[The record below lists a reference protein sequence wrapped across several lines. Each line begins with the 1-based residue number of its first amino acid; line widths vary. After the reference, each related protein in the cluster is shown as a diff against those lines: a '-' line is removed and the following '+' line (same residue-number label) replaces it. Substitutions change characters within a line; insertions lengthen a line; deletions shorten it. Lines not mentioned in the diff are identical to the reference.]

1 MGLLNIQSSS
11 ISPFFRCRLRKSSAF
26 SFPLLFLVL
35 DALLSQV
42 HLDSVASEVDKYLEM
57 GRKMMAAGQLADAL
71 THYHAA
77 IDHDPANYMTYFKR
91 ATVFLAM
98 GRSKSALPDLD
109 KVITMKPDF
118 VSARLQRG
126 NIHLKQG
133 TFEDA
138 RRDFEDVLQL
148 APNNEEAIIKL
159 AEVQPL
165 EQALVDAEKLLRYHD
180 FHGAIERL
188 STLIEKLPWDV
199 RLREL
204 RADAYHHLG
213 EVFKAISDLRAVTK
227 LRPDS
232 RKTHLQISLLH
243 YSSGE
248 NEESL
253 TEIREC
259 LKLDPDD
266 SDCKPHY
273 NKVKK
278 LTKQYGAI
286 SSAISEQRWNDCR
299 LKAEAAKKTETREW
313 RYLVKTNRLLC
324 HCLRHEGLAK
334 EAVGACDEALRHDP
348 DSFDALMDRGEAK
361 LLMEKYDDAV
371 DDFQKA
377 KNVDQESRKAQDA
390 LERAQRL
397 LKQSQKRDYYKILG
411 VKRNARKKEI
421 LKAYK
426 TLAKQWHPDMFKDE
440 KEKAE
445 AQKKFIE
452 IAAAKEVLTDE
463 EKRQQYDNGQ
473 DPLDPESQ
481 QGGGGGGG
489 RGFNPFGESFNPFG
503 DGAQFE
509 FHF

>member
-1 MGLLNIQSSS
+1 MIL
-11 ISPFFRCRLRKSSAF
+11 
-26 SFPLLFLVL
+26 PLLFFVL
-35 DALLSQV
+35 DALLSNA
-42 HLDSVASEVDKYLEM
+42 HLDAVGSEVDKYLEM

-77 IDHDPANYMTYFKR
+77 IDHDPNNYMTYFRR

-118 VSARLQRG
+118 ISARLQRG

-133 TFEDA
+133 TFEEA

-148 APNNEEAIIKL
+148 APDNEEALGKL
-159 AEVQPL
+159 EEVQPL
-165 EQALVDAEKLLRYHD
+165 EEALNEAEMLLRYHD

-188 STLIEKLPWDV
+188 TTLIEKLPWDV

-204 RADAYHHLG
+204 RADAYTHLD

-243 YSSGE
+243 YSAGE
-248 NEESL
+248 EEDSL
-253 TEIREC
+253 NEIREC

-266 SDCKPHY
+266 RDCKPHY

-278 LTKQYGAI
+278 LVKHYAAVTKFI
-286 SSAISEQRWNDCR
+286 HDQRWSDCVD
-299 LKAEAAKKTETREW
+299 KARAALKTEAVEW
-313 RYLVKTNRLLC
+313 RYVAKTNRLLC
-324 HCLRHEGLAK
+324 HCLRHHGRPEDAIS
-334 EAVGACDEALRHDP
+334 ACDAALHVDANH
-348 DSFDALMDRGEAK
+348 FEALMDRGEAR
-361 LLMEKYDDAV
+361 LMMENYEAALN
-371 DDFQKA
+371 DFQTA
-377 KNVDQESRKAQDA
+377 KNVDQESRKAQEA
-390 LERAQRL
+390 IEKAQRL

-411 VKRNARKKEI
+411 VKRNASKKDI

-426 TLAKQWHPDMFKDE
+426 TLARQWHPDVFKEE
-440 KEKAE
+440 KEKEA
-445 AQKKFIE
+445 AQKKFID
-452 IAAAKEVLTDE
+452 IAAAKEVLTDD

-473 DPLDPESQ
+473 DPLDPEAQ
-481 QGGGGGGG
+481 QGGGGGG
-489 RGFNPFGESFNPFG
+489 RGFNPFGEGFNPFG
-503 DGAQFE
+503 EGAHFE

>member
-1 MGLLNIQSSS
+1 MASSTCS
-11 ISPFFRCRLRKSSAF
+11 TRPQLSRFSKLSALTW
-26 SFPLLFLVL
+26 PLMMFVL
-35 DALLSQV
+35 DALLCQS
-42 HLDSVASEVDKYLEM
+42 HLDAVASEVDKYLEM
-57 GRKMMAAGQLADAL
+57 GRKMMAAGQLTDAL

-77 IDHDPANYMTYFKR
+77 IDHDPTNYMSYFRR

-138 RRDFEDVLQL
+138 RRDYEGVLQL
-148 APNNEEAIIKL
+148 APDNQEALQKL
-159 AEVQPL
+159 EEVQPL
-165 EQALVDAEKLLRYHD
+165 EQALSDAEMLLRYHD

-188 STLIEKLPWDV
+188 TTLIEKLPWDV

-204 RADAYHHLG
+204 RADAYNHLG
-213 EVFKAISDLRAVTK
+213 EVFKSISDLRAVTK

-232 RKTHLQISLLH
+232 RSTHLQISLLH
-243 YSSGE
+243 YSAGE
-248 NEESL
+248 HEDSL

-278 LTKQYGAI
+278 LSKQYGSIDKFIAD
-286 SSAISEQRWNDCR
+286 QRWNDCVE
-299 LKAEAAKKTETREW
+299 KAKQALKTESEEW
-313 RYLVKTNRLLC
+313 RYVTKSNRLLC
-324 HCLRHEGLAK
+324 HCLRHDGRPDDAIK
-334 EAVGACDEALRHDP
+334 ACDEALAADS

-361 LLMEKYDDAV
+361 LNLEMYEDALN
-371 DDFQKA
+371 DFQTA
-377 KNVDQESRKAQDA
+377 KQKDQESRRAQEA
-390 LERAQRL
+390 IEKAQRL

-411 VKRNARKKEI
+411 VKRNASKKDI
-421 LKAYK
+421 TKAYK
-426 TLAKQWHPDMFKDE
+426 TLARQWHPDLFQDE
-440 KEKAE
+440 KEKEA
-445 AQKKFIE
+445 AQKKFID
-452 IAAAKEVLTDE
+452 IAAAKEVLTDD

-473 DPLDPESQ
+473 DPLDPEAQ
-481 QGGGGGGG
+481 QGGGGGG
-489 RGFNPFGESFNPFG
+489 RGFNPFGEGFNPFG
-503 DGAQFE
+503 DGTHFE

>member
-1 MGLLNIQSSS
+1 MSLSKLGCFSL
-11 ISPFFRCRLRKSSAF
+11 PGRKSAAF
-26 SFPLLFLVL
+26 FPLLFLLL
-35 DALLSQV
+35 DTLLSQA
-42 HLDSVASEVDKYLEM
+42 HLDAVASEVDKYLEM

-148 APNNEEAIIKL
+148 APDNDEALRKL
-159 AEVQPL
+159 EEVQPL
-165 EQALVDAEKLLRYHD
+165 EQVLSDAEKLLRYHD

-204 RADAYHHLG
+204 RADAYTHLG
-213 EVFKAISDLRAVTK
+213 DVFKSISDLRAVTK

-232 RKTHLQISLLH
+232 RKTHRQISLLH
-243 YSSGE
+243 YSAGE
-248 NEESL
+248 HEESL
-253 TEIREC
+253 AEIREC

-278 LTKQYGAI
+278 LAKQYAAI
-286 SSAISEQRWNDCR
+286 TKAISEERWEDCR
-299 LKAEAAKKTETREW
+299 LKAETAKKTESEEVH
-313 RYLVKTNRLLC
+313 YLVKTNRLLC
-324 HCLRHEGLAK
+324 HCLRHSGSAEDAIS
-334 EAVGACDEALRHDP
+334 ACDLALHYDA

-361 LLMEKYDDAV
+361 LLLEKYEEAL

-377 KNVDQESRKAQDA
+377 KSVDQESRKAQDA
-390 LERAQRL
+390 IERAQRL
-397 LKQSQKRDYYKILG
+397 VKQSKKRDYYKILG
-411 VKRNARKKEI
+411 VKRNSAKKDI

-426 TLAKQWHPDMFKDE
+426 TLARQWHPDVFKDE
-440 KEKAE
+440 KEKEA

-452 IAAAKEVLTDE
+452 IAAAKEVLTND

-473 DPLDPESQ
+473 DPLDPEAQ

-489 RGFNPFGESFNPFG
+489 FNPFGEGFNPFG
-503 DGAQFE
+503 DGAHFE